1 MKKSDSKKLF
11 SEFAEKKEYDVY
23 TLNDTYKF
31 KDDGAA
37 SCFVRGDEKNLY
49 GVYPIHYYRFAY
61 DDGSTTAK
69 SFQRDRDLT
78 YYTDTDDWKKYEE

>member
-49 GVYPIHYYRFAY
+49 GVYPIHYYRFVY
-61 DDGSTTAK
+61 
-69 SFQRDRDLT
+69 FI
-78 YYTDTDDWKKYEE
+78 